1 MEQSNNLFSRLA
13 ATDENSRGDEQHK
26 PVSPGDRQSAGPRPA
41 DVDLLDAYSQ
51 AVINVARTVG
61 PAVIA
66 VAAHGDSSGRG
77 SGGMGSGFLLTPDG
91 YALTNSHV
99 VHGRRSFTA
108 TTEDGDHIGAEL
120 VGDDPATDLALLRLV
135 ARDLPYATL
144 GDSEALCVGQLVIAM
159 GNPLGFRSTV
169 STGVVSAV
177 GRAMRSED
185 GRLIENIV
193 QHTAPLNPGN
203 SGGPLVDSRG
213 RVVGINTAVIAL
225 AQGIGFSIPSN
236 TAMWIVGELVA
247 HGKVRR
253 PSLGI
258 SVTVTPLPRRLVR
271 ELDLL
276 ADTAVEV
283 MEVVP
288 QGPAAAAGIRPHDV
302 IVAANDRIVAT
313 VDDLHRL
320 LSGRASNGA
329 PQGAP
334 DTGRSELELSVIRDE
349 RMHRIHVTPRLAG
362 A

>member
-1 MEQSNNLFSRLA
+1 MRGKELAVTHNRIFSLLA
-13 ATDENSRGDEQHK
+13 TSGETAGSDSGQNPPPTKVSSPAEATRD
-26 PVSPGDRQSAGPRPA
+26 A
-41 DVDLLDAYSQ
+41 DLLDAYSQ
-51 AVINVARTVG
+51 AVINVAQNAG

-66 VAAHGDSSGRG
+66 VAARGDQR
-77 SGGMGSGFLLTPDG
+77 GGMGSGFLVTPDG
-91 YALTNSHV
+91 YAVTNSHV
-99 VHGRRSFTA
+99 VHGRDSFTA
-108 TTEDGDHIGAEL
+108 TTEEGDKIPADL
-120 VGDDPATDLALLRLV
+120 VGDDPSTDLALLRLV
-135 ARDLPYATL
+135 ARDLPYATF
-144 GDSEALCVGQLVIAM
+144 GDSQALQVGQLVIAM

-236 TAMWIVGELVA
+236 TAAWIVGELVS

-258 SVTVTPLPRRLVR
+258 SVTVTRLARRLVR
-271 ELDLL
+271 ELDLFS
-276 ADTAVEV
+276 DTAVEV

-302 IVAANDRIVAT
+302 IVAANDRIIGS

-320 LSGRASNGA
+320 LSGRAPNGV
-329 PQGAP
+329 PQASP
-334 DTGRSELELSVIRDE
+334 DAARGELELSVIRDE
-349 RMHRIHVTPRLAG
+349 SITKL
-362 A
+362 